1 MAHLMAAGS
10 EQPSLGATTASVPR
24 RRRIPRP
31 NGWQILGI
39 VLMLV
44 SWELYAWHVHDQ
56 NPRRGDTMFPRFEF
70 IATKSYPEFATFYGI
85 EKGMLG
91 RRSNYR
97 QATIVLVKNSFVTA
111 KRVLIG
117 AGLGIGLGV
126 AIGLMVGWSRRA
138 REIVLPPILLLRT
151 IPILALI
158 PLFMFWFG
166 AREIGILIYITFA
179 VFAMMIINTL
189 EAIRNVSPLYQ
200 DYARCMG
207 ASRFQVYR
215 TVVTPAIVPAL
226 AGGIRVILGIS
237 WAIALAGELLST
249 DRGLGWLM
257 ILSERQLKTGSMA
270 VVVALFVLFSLIVNA
285 VFVRVSTYLSR
296 WQPRADLT

>member
-1 MAHLMAAGS
+1 
-10 EQPSLGATTASVPR
+10 
-24 RRRIPRP
+24 
-31 NGWQILGI
+31 
-39 VLMLV
+39 
-44 SWELYAWHVHDQ
+44 
-56 NPRRGDTMFPRFEF
+56 MFPRFEY
-70 IATKSYPEFATFYGI
+70 IATTSYPEFATFYGI
-85 EKGMLG
+85 EQGMLG
-91 RRSNYR
+91 HRSNYR
-97 QATIVLVKNSFVTA
+97 QATIVLIKNSLVTVR
-111 KRVLIG
+111 RVVIG
-117 AGLGIGLGV
+117 VALGIGLGV
-126 AIGLMVGWSRRA
+126 VVGLLVGWSRWA
-138 REIVLPPILLLRT
+138 REVVLPPILLLRT

-200 DYARCMG
+200 EYARCMG
-207 ASRFQVYR
+207 ASRFRVYR
-215 TVVTPAIVPAL
+215 TVVMPAIVPAL

-237 WAIALAGELLST
+237 WAIALAGELLAT

-270 VVVALFVLFSLIVNA
+270 VVVALFVAFSLIVNA
-285 VFVRVSTYLSR
+285 LFLRVSNYLSR

>member
-1 MAHLMAAGS
+1 MTHDASLPDEPLRLES
-10 EQPSLGATTASVPR
+10 EPPRPAWR
-24 RRRIPRP
+24 RRFAPLA
-31 NGWQILGI
+31 ILGV

-44 SWELYAWHVHDQ
+44 AWEVFAWRVFQ
-56 NPRRGDTMFPRFEF
+56 TSPRRANTMFPRLEY
-70 IATKSYPEFATFYGI
+70 IVTDSYPGFATFYGI
-85 EKGMLG
+85 DEGLLG
-91 RRSNYR
+91 NRSDYGL
-97 QATIVLVKNSFVTA
+97 AT
-111 KRVLIG
+111 RVLIENSLVTVRRLVIG
-117 AGLGIGLGV
+117 VTLGIALGV
-126 AIGLMVGWSRRA
+126 GTGLLVGWSRAA
-138 REIVLPPILLLRT
+138 REIIVPPVLVLRS
-151 IPILALI
+151 IPILAII

-215 TVVTPAIVPAL
+215 TVVMPAIVPSL

-237 WAIALAGELLST
+237 WAIVLAGELLAT

-270 VVVALFVLFSLIVNA
+270 VVVALFVVFSLIVN
-285 VFVRVSTYLSR
+285 FLFLRVSGYLSR
-296 WQPRADLT
+296 WAPRASQI